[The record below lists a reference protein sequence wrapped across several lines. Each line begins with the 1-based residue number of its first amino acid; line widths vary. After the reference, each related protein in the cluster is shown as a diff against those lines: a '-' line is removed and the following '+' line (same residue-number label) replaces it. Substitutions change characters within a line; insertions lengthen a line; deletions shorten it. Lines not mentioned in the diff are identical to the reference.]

1 MHEDNLVE
9 RLRSHAASR
18 PDRVAL
24 RFIEGDDVAG
34 ELTFADFDAR
44 IRSVAATLQ
53 QFGASGERALILLP
67 SGFDYAVAFYACLY
81 SGVIAVPA
89 YPPEGGAQRYAG
101 RLNGI
106 LRDATPRF
114 ILTETALRGTVEAL
128 LANHRDVHLIEVD
141 TVPAELAADW
151 REARFDQGAIAFLQ
165 YTSGS
170 TSQPKGVC
178 VSHGNLAANERAMQA
193 VIDGTADDVFVSWL
207 PLYHDMGL
215 IGGLLNPLF
224 TGFTAVLMSPRNFLE
239 RPRRWLEAID
249 RHGGTISGGPDF
261 AFSLCADRISDETL
275 AKLDLS
281 RWRFAFSGSEF
292 IRCNTLRRFAERFRP
307 AGFDRH
313 ALTACYGL
321 AEATLLV
328 TAGERTKEPDS
339 HTFDTS
345 ELAAGRVATGGEGT
359 ALVACGP
366 PPADHAVRI
375 MRKDGSGAAKADEVG
390 EIWVAG
396 PSVALGYWNNEEATR
411 NAFVERDG
419 TRWLRTGDLGFM
431 QDDALVVAGRLKDL
445 LIVRGQNIYPTDIE
459 EAVEAEVSAVRSG
472 RVAAFPVDIDG
483 HEGIGVAAEFS
494 RIVLKR
500 TSPEVLAH
508 AIGEA
513 VVRQAQEYPAV
524 VILLNPQAMPL
535 TTSGKLQRSACSAA
549 WANNTLD
556 SFMVFEKGRRRDGAA
571 PPDRS
576 AAPSTETERA
586 VASIWCEALGVQSV
600 GREDDFFVLGG
611 NSITAGQVAAA
622 IRERRGVEL
631 ELRSFFDAPTLAAF
645 SERVDALMR
654 DGAGQV
660 LPPIKPASADDRI
673 VLSHAQERLW
683 FLWNMDPGGT
693 AYTVASTIRLN
704 GKLDHT
710 LLSRAIAE
718 IVQRHEVLRT
728 TFIAQDGQGRQ
739 VVHDTMK
746 VAIRHEDLR
755 RFAPDQTGHAAEFAR
770 AELEKPF
777 DLIEGPLL
785 RAVLFQLSDHGHEL
799 LLLAHHIVVDGW
811 SLNVLLEE
819 LAALYRSFI
828 HDDARTPPA
837 PEIQYADFAAWQR
850 GWLASGEAVRQLA
863 YWRTRLGETHPVL
876 ALPHDRPRP
885 PTQSHGG
892 DTIGLTIDGALAARL
907 REIAKQRR
915 ASVFMLLLGAY
926 QALLY
931 RYTGQNDLRV
941 GVPVAGRRHAQLERL
956 VGCFVNTLVVRA
968 EIEQRATFPDL
979 LEQVKEAVIA
989 ALSHQDLPF
998 ELLVDALRPER
1009 NGGHNPLFQA
1019 KFNYMTAP
1027 RGFDGVEGLSAETRI
1042 LDLAGSHF
1050 DLALDIVDGGDD
1062 MKATFNFAT
1071 DLFDSATISRIASQF
1086 GSLLRQ
1092 IADNADRPLSDFA
1105 IDETNRQRVP
1115 AETEAFDLADLVSL
1129 YRAASADRAAAIALR
1144 CGSEALTFGE
1154 LEGKSNRIA
1163 RVLAASG
1170 VTREVPVGLWIERSP
1185 AFVVALLGVLKAGG
1199 AYVPLDPKWPLERV
1213 RRILEDGDIATV
1225 IAAGDTLAAARALG
1239 CAVLD
1244 ANDDAGFESAS
1255 TAPVEIAIS
1264 PAQTAYVIYTS
1275 GSTGTP
1281 KGVAVSHGALANY
1294 VQALLRRLRPA
1305 PGANM
1310 AMVSTVAADLG
1321 HTVLFGALATGATLH
1336 LLPPEAAFDAD
1347 LFARALRD
1355 GEVGI
1360 LKIVP
1365 SHLRGLL
1372 QASRSADVLPRD
1384 VLILGGEACDAA
1396 LLADIRQLRPQC
1408 RILNHYG
1415 PTETTVGAVTHE
1427 CEPERT
1433 VGPIPIGLPLANLR
1447 AHVLDAALN
1456 EVPIGVT
1463 GELYIGGAGL
1473 ARGYRGEPGLT
1484 AERFVPDP
1492 FGPPGERLYRTGD
1505 MVRCDQSGRLV
1516 FLGRGD
1522 DQVKLR
1528 GYRVEL
1534 GEVTRAVKA
1543 LEHIEDAVVV
1553 ARAIG
1558 AGQERQELVAYC
1570 VKASGA
1576 TLKPEAVKQHLA
1588 DLMPDYMVPSRIV
1601 VLDRLPL
1608 TPNGKVDRNALPQP
1622 DQDTVVAA
1630 YSAPVGEIE
1639 QAITTVWRD
1648 VLGREQIGRHDNF
1661 FELGGD
1667 SILSLQIISRLRKR
1681 GIRLTPK
1688 QVFAQQT
1695 VAALAGVATVTAE
1708 PAAKKGK
1715 SKTQASTSA
1724 GTDPVSGM
1732 HHLLPIQLRFFEDD
1746 IGDRN
1751 HWNQSV
1757 LLVPRARLDWDVLR
1771 RALAVVVDHHDA
1783 LRLRFEQAD
1792 GVWRAEYAAAP
1803 VPSDLLS
1810 VHASAIDAAQVT
1822 AIASAAQVGL
1832 SLSSGPLLRAVG
1844 MELTDGGQ
1852 RLLIAIHHLVVD
1864 GVSWRVLLEDIAS
1877 AYDQLKQG
1885 AAAVTL
1891 APKSESFAS
1900 WGARLKAYATA
1911 PELTA
1916 ELPFWLASGAPT
1928 ELHCDDDHGG
1938 IDRVCD
1944 SEDVSL
1950 AFDADLTSR
1959 LLGEAPSAY
1968 RTQVNDVLL
1977 AGLVRAVWRWSGLD
1991 DVTIELEGH
2000 GREDIFPDA
2009 EISRTVGW
2017 FTTAF
2022 PLRLEG
2028 ASRDDAA
2035 LIKLVK
2041 EKIRAV
2047 PNRGLGYGV
2056 LRYLGEE
2063 EHSKALSRLPDP
2075 RIVFNYLG
2083 RFDGS
2088 VGEASAFG
2096 IAPESPGPTRSA
2108 NAPLRGW
2115 LNING
2120 EVREGCLRLSFG
2132 YGRRRYR
2139 RETVERLARSYA
2151 AALREL
2157 VDHCTSGARGV
2168 TPSDVPLSGL
2178 RQADIDRLGMAL
2190 DWRNVEDIYP
2200 LSPMQ
2205 QGMLFHALRDGDDDV
2220 YVNQI
2225 GLELLDVDP
2234 AKLRAAWQAV
2244 SDRHAALRTG
2254 FVWQS
2259 LSGSAQQVVYRH
2271 VAVPFIEEDW
2281 RDRTIEL
2288 VRNGKP
2294 SELDAALAEASRR
2307 ERGNG
2312 FDMSRPPLQRVRLI
2326 RLDDNRYWLIWTHHH
2341 IFLDGWSSARL
2352 IAEVPQHM
2360 DGGTLPGVHGSY
2372 RDYIAW
2378 LQSRDHKVSVA
2389 FWHDALATL
2398 ETPTLLADALASTP
2412 PAPDASGH
2420 ARLALTVD
2428 RELTDRLKTFAMR
2441 ERITLNTLVQGAWA
2455 QLLRQHVGQSTVC
2468 FGVTVSGRPAELP
2481 GSEEMVGLFINTL
2494 PIVDEANPQTPVGV
2508 WLHRLQEKNLALR
2521 EHGWTPLYEIQRL
2534 AGQAGRALFDSI
2546 LVFENYPID
2555 QALLGKSEGGPR
2567 LGQVEH
2573 VTPTNYA
2580 LAVAVFAGPDVLKLE
2595 FNYDRTRFDDAR
2607 LALLRDALRGL
2618 LQRIA
2623 ESAERPLGDLGSSD
2637 NEEMRRILDW
2647 SGKAALARAASE
2659 TSRDSCSRLSF
2670 GVVAQIEKQ
2679 AAQSPSAVALICGDE
2694 QISYRELNIRANRLA
2709 RRLRRHGIGPDRLVG
2724 LALARGPELIVALL
2738 ATLKAG
2744 AAYLPLDPDYPSER
2758 LVHMLR
2764 DSAATLLLTQGA
2776 LRERLAPV
2784 LRETGVEAWCLD
2796 ELQPSAKDDIGNL
2809 EIEIH
2814 PDSLAY
2820 VIYTSGSTGVPKG
2833 VAVAHGPLAMH
2844 CDAIGRLYGM
2854 NPADREFHSA
2864 SISFDIAHE
2873 RWLVPLMTGGAL
2885 VMPPTRDLS
2894 IDDLLREIE
2903 ARSVST
2909 VFIPP
2914 AYADQLSEALRQRDR
2929 KLALRLCIV
2938 GGEAWSDVGVKA
2950 LRRSTD
2956 IELLINAYGPTETVI
2971 APMAWAVDETA
2982 LTPGRYAPIGRPV
2995 GLRSAYIL
3003 DGDLNVVPVGVTGE
3017 LFIGGSGLARG
3028 YLNRRQLTAER
3039 FIPDPFCSG
3048 ERLYRTGDLARWRV
3062 DGVIEYVG
3070 RSDHQVKIR
3079 GFRIELGEIE
3089 ARLLEQHGV
3098 RSAAVVT
3105 HEAAAGRQL
3114 IGYVSGAPELDG
3126 RALRE
3131 KLSSRLPDYMV
3142 PPLIVVLE
3150 QLPLTPNGKIDRKAL
3165 PVPQDGA
3172 VARRGYTE
3180 PEGEIETALAK
3191 IWAELLGLNRVG
3203 RDDHFF
3209 ELGGH
3214 SLLAVRLLSRVSQ
3227 EFGVSVQLSDL
3238 FRHPELAEFARAVSI
3253 GLIEREFDAGE
3264 LQELIAA
3271 GI

>member
-1 MHEDNLVE
+1 MHKDNLVE

-34 ELTFADFDAR
+34 ELTFAAFDAR
-44 IRSVAATLQ
+44 IRSVAAVLQ
-53 QFGASGERALILLP
+53 QFGAPGERALILLP
-67 SGFDYAVAFYACLY
+67 SGFNYAIAFYACLY

-89 YPPEGGAQRYAG
+89 YPPEGGARRYAG

-114 ILTETALRGTVEAL
+114 ILTETALHGDVEAL

-141 TVPAELAADW
+141 AVRAELAADW
-151 REARFDQGAIAFLQ
+151 REAHFDKDAIAFLQ

-178 VSHGNLAANERAMQA
+178 VSHANLAANERAMQA

-224 TGFTAVLMSPRNFLE
+224 TGFTTVLMSPRNFLE

-261 AFSLCADRISDETL
+261 AFSLCADRISDEAL
-275 AKLDLS
+275 ARLDLS

-292 IRCNTLRRFAERFRP
+292 IRRSTLQRFAERFEP
-307 AGFDRH
+307 AGFNRR

-328 TAGERTKEPDS
+328 TAGERVCEPVS
-339 HTFDTS
+339 HTIDTAA
-345 ELAAGRVATGGEGT
+345 LAAGRVASSGEGT
-359 ALVACGP
+359 ALVACGR

-375 MRKDGSGAAKADEVG
+375 MRKDGAGAAKPDEVG

-419 TRWLRTGDLGFM
+419 RRWLRTGDLGFM

-459 EAVEAEVSAVRSG
+459 EAVEADVSAVRKG
-472 RVAAFPVDIDG
+472 RVAAFPVEIDG
-483 HEGIGVAAEFS
+483 QEGIGVAAEFS

-500 TSPEVLAH
+500 TPPEVLAQ

-535 TTSGKLQRSACSAA
+535 TTSGKLQRSACSAG
-549 WANNTLD
+549 WANSTLD
-556 SFMVFEKGRRRDGAA
+556 SFMVFERGSRHDSAA
-571 PPDRS
+571 
-576 AAPSTETERA
+576 AAPSTDKERA
-586 VASIWCEALGVQSV
+586 VAAIWCEALGVQSV
-600 GREDDFFVLGG
+600 GREDDFFALGG

-622 IRERRGVEL
+622 IRERLGIEL
-631 ELRSFFDAPTLAAF
+631 ELRGFFDAPTLAAF
-645 SERVDALMR
+645 SGMVDAMAR
-654 DGAGQV
+654 DGPRRV
-660 LPPIKPASADDRI
+660 LPPIKPASADDRL

-683 FLWNMDPGGT
+683 FLWNMDPAGT
-693 AYTVASTIRLN
+693 AYTAASTIRLK
-704 GKLDHT
+704 GKLDHS
-710 LLSRAIAE
+710 LLSRSIAE
-718 IVQRHEVLRT
+718 IVRRHEVLRT
-728 TFIAQDGQGRQ
+728 TFTAKDGQGRQ
-739 VVHDTMK
+739 VVHDTMN
-746 VAIRHEDLR
+746 VAVRHEDLR
-755 RFAPDQTGHAAEFAR
+755 RFAPDQAGRAADLTR
-770 AELEKPF
+770 TELEKPF

-785 RAVLFQLSDHGHEL
+785 RAVLLQFSDHEHEL

-819 LAALYRSFI
+819 LAGLYRSFI
-828 HDDARTPPA
+828 HDDAGAPPA

-850 GWLASGEAVRQLA
+850 NWLASGEAARQLA
-863 YWRTRLGETHPVL
+863 YWRARLGATHPVL

-892 DTIGLTIDGALAARL
+892 DTIGLNIDRALATRL
-907 REIAKQRR
+907 REIAKQRS

-926 QALLY
+926 KALLH

-941 GVPVAGRRHAQLERL
+941 GVPAAGRRHAQVERL
-956 VGCFVNTLVVRA
+956 IGCFVNTLVVRT
-968 EIEQRATFPDL
+968 EIDDRTSFLDL
-979 LEQVKEAVIA
+979 LEQVKESVIA
-989 ALSHQDLPF
+989 ALAHQDLPF
-998 ELLVDALRPER
+998 ESLVDALRPER
-1009 NGGHNPLFQA
+1009 SGGHNPLFQA

-1027 RGFDGVEGLSAETRI
+1027 RGFDGVDGLSAETRI
-1042 LDLAGSHF
+1042 VDLAGSHF
-1050 DLALDIVDGGDD
+1050 DLALDIVDGTGD

-1071 DLFDSATISRIASQF
+1071 DLFDSGTISRIASQF

-1115 AETEAFDLADLVSL
+1115 RETEAFDFVDLVSL
-1129 YRAASADRAAAIALR
+1129 YRAASADHASAIALR
-1144 CGSEALTFGE
+1144 CGNEAVTFGE
-1154 LEGKSNRIA
+1154 LESKSNRIA
-1163 RVLAASG
+1163 QALAASG
-1170 VTREVPVGLWIERSP
+1170 VTREVPVALWIERSP
-1185 AFVVALLGVLKAGG
+1185 AFVAALLGVLKAGG

-1213 RRILEDGDIATV
+1213 RRILADGNIGTV
-1225 IAAGDTLAAARALG
+1225 IAAGDTLAPSAALG

-1244 ANDDAGFESAS
+1244 ANDDATFESAS
-1255 TAPVEIAIS
+1255 DAPLGLAIS

-1275 GSTGTP
+1275 GSTGAP
-1281 KGVAVSHGALANY
+1281 KGVSVSHGALANY
-1294 VQALLRRLRPA
+1294 VQALLRRLRPE
-1305 PGANM
+1305 PGTSM

-1336 LLPPEAAFDAD
+1336 LLSPEAAFDAD
-1347 LFARALRD
+1347 LFARAMRD

-1372 QASRSADVLPRD
+1372 QASRSADLLPRD

-1427 CEPERT
+1427 YQPERAA
-1433 VGPIPIGLPLANLR
+1433 GQMPIGLPLANLR
-1447 AHVLDAALN
+1447 AYVLDAALN
-1456 EVPIGVT
+1456 EVPIGVI

-1473 ARGYRGEPGLT
+1473 ARDYHGEPGLT

-1492 FGPPGERLYRTGD
+1492 FGAPGERLYRTGD
-1505 MVRCDQSGRLV
+1505 MVRCDQSGRLL

-1522 DQVKLR
+1522 DQIKLR

-1543 LEHIEDAVVV
+1543 LEQIEDAIVV

-1558 AGQERQELVAYC
+1558 AEQERKELVAYC
-1570 VKASGA
+1570 VPASGA
-1576 TLKPEAVKQHLA
+1576 ALKPEAIKQHLA
-1588 DLMPDYMVPSRIV
+1588 ELMPDYMVPSRIV
-1601 VLDRLPL
+1601 LLSRLPL
-1608 TPNGKVDRNALPQP
+1608 TPNGKVDRSALPQP
-1622 DQDTVVAA
+1622 DEDSVVAA
-1630 YSAPVGEIE
+1630 YSAPIAEIE
-1639 QAITTVWRD
+1639 QAIATVWQD

-1688 QVFAQQT
+1688 QMFAQQT
-1695 VAALAGVATVTAE
+1695 VAALAGVATVTAA
-1708 PAAKKGK
+1708 PTAKKGK
-1715 SKTQASTSA
+1715 SQAEASA
-1724 GTDPVSGM
+1724 GSDAANGM

-1757 LLVPRARLDWDVLR
+1757 LLVPRSRLDWDVLR
-1771 RALAVVVDHHDA
+1771 RALDAVADHHDA
-1783 LRLRFEQAD
+1783 LRLRFEQVD
-1792 GVWRAEYAAAP
+1792 GAWRAEHAAAP
-1803 VPSDLLS
+1803 ALLDLLS
-1810 VHASAIDAAQVT
+1810 VHAKAIDATQVT
-1822 AIASAAQVGL
+1822 TIASAAQASL

-1844 MELTDGGQ
+1844 MELLDDSQ

-1891 APKSESFAS
+1891 PPKSDSFAS
-1900 WGARLKAYATA
+1900 WGARLKAYATT
-1911 PELTA
+1911 PELAA
-1916 ELPFWLASGAPT
+1916 ELPFWLASGPT
-1928 ELHCDDDHGG
+1928 TDLRCDDGHGG
-1938 IDRVCD
+1938 TDRVTD
-1944 SEDVSL
+1944 REEVLL
-1950 AFDADLTSR
+1950 AFDAALTSR

-1968 RTQVNDVLL
+1968 RTRVNDLLL
-1977 AGLVRAVWRWSGLD
+1977 AGLARAVWRWSGLD
-1991 DVTIELEGH
+1991 QVTVELEGH

-2028 ASRDDAA
+2028 ASSDDAT

-2041 EKIRAV
+2041 ERVRAV

-2056 LRYLGEE
+2056 LRYLGKE
-2063 EHSKALSRLPDP
+2063 EHRQALSRLPEP

-2088 VGEASAFG
+2088 VGVASPFV

-2108 NAPLRGW
+2108 DAPLREW

-2120 EVREGCLRLSFG
+2120 EVRGGCLRLSFG

-2139 RETVERLARSYA
+2139 RETVERLARSYE

-2157 VDHCTSGARGV
+2157 VDHCTSGACGL

-2178 RQADIDRLGMAL
+2178 RQADLDRLGTTL

-2225 GLELLDVDP
+2225 GLEVLDVDP
-2234 AKLRAAWQAV
+2234 ARLRAAWQAV

-2254 FVWQS
+2254 FVWQN
-2259 LSGSAQQVVYRH
+2259 LSGSAEQVVYRH
-2271 VAVPFIEEDW
+2271 VAIPFVEEDW
-2281 RDRTIEL
+2281 RGIAEPA
-2288 VRNGKP
+2288 RNGKR
-2294 SELDAALAEASRR
+2294 SELDAPLADASRR
-2307 ERGNG
+2307 ERGS

-2326 RLDDNRYWLIWTHHH
+2326 RVDDNRYWLIWTHHH

-2352 IAEVPQHM
+2352 IAEVLQHAN
-2360 DGGTLPGVHGSY
+2360 GGTLPAVHGSY

-2378 LQSRDHKVSVA
+2378 LQSRDHKASAA
-2389 FWHDALATL
+2389 FWHHTLAAL
-2398 ETPTLLADALASTP
+2398 ETPTLLADALAADA
-2412 PAPDASGH
+2412 PAPNASGH
-2420 ARLALTVD
+2420 ARLTFTVD
-2428 RELTDRLKTFAMR
+2428 RELTERLKTFAMR

-2455 QLLRQHVGQSTVC
+2455 QLLRQHVGQSAVC

-2508 WLHRLQEKNLALR
+2508 WLRRLQEQNLALR

-2534 AGQAGRALFDSI
+2534 AGHAGHALFDSI

-2555 QALLGKSEGGPR
+2555 QALLGENEIGPR

-2573 VTPTNYA
+2573 ITPTNYA
-2580 LAVAVFAGPDVLKLE
+2580 LAVAVFAGSDALKLE
-2595 FNYDRTRFDDAR
+2595 FNYDRSRFDRAR
-2607 LALLRDALRGL
+2607 LALLRDSLRRL
-2618 LQRIA
+2618 LRRIA
-2623 ESAERPLGDLGSSD
+2623 ESTERPLGDLGSAD
-2637 NEEMRRILDW
+2637 NEEARRILNW
-2647 SGKAALARAASE
+2647 GGRAALVRAASE
-2659 TSRDSCSRLSF
+2659 ISQQSSSLTG

-2694 QISYRELNIRANRLA
+2694 EISYRELNMRANRLA
-2709 RRLRRHGIGPDRLVG
+2709 WRLRRHGIGPDRLVG
-2724 LALARGPELIVALL
+2724 LALARGLELMVALL
-2738 ATLKAG
+2738 ATLKTG
-2744 AAYLPLDPDYPSER
+2744 AAFLPLDPDYPSER
-2758 LVHMLR
+2758 LAHMLR
-2764 DSAATLLLTQGA
+2764 DSGATLVLTQAA

-2784 LRETGVEAWCLD
+2784 LRETGVEAWRLD
-2796 ELQPSAKDDIGNL
+2796 ELEPSGTDDVRNP
-2809 EIEIH
+2809 EVEIH
-2814 PDSLAY
+2814 PQSLAY
-2820 VIYTSGSTGVPKG
+2820 VIYTSGSTGLPKG
-2833 VAVAHGPLAMH
+2833 VAVEHGPLAMH
-2844 CDAIGRLYGM
+2844 CEAIGRLYGM
-2854 NPADREFHSA
+2854 NPGDREFHSA

-2885 VMPPTRDLS
+2885 VMPSTRDLLV
-2894 IDDLLREIE
+2894 DDLLREIE

-2909 VFIPP
+2909 IFMPP

-2938 GGEAWSDVGVKA
+2938 GGEAWSDIGVKA
-2950 LRRSTD
+2950 FRRTTD
-2956 IELLINAYGPTETVI
+2956 VSLLIDAYGPTETVI
-2971 APMAWAVDETA
+2971 APMAWVVDETA
-2982 LTPGRYAPIGRPV
+2982 LSPGRYAPIGRPI

-3003 DGDLNVVPVGVTGE
+3003 DGDLNVVPAGVTGE

-3028 YLNRRQLTAER
+3028 YLNRRELTAER
-3039 FIPDPFCSG
+3039 FIPDPFGSG
-3048 ERLYRTGDLARWRV
+3048 ERLYRTGDLARWRA

-3114 IGYVSGAPELDG
+3114 IGYVSGGSELDG

-3131 KLSSRLPDYMV
+3131 KLSGILPDYMV
-3142 PPLIVVLE
+3142 PPLIVVLD

-3165 PVPQDGA
+3165 PAPQDGV
-3172 VARRGYTE
+3172 VARQGYTE

-3191 IWAELLGLNRVG
+3191 IWAELLGLERVG

-3227 EFGVSVQLSDL
+3227 EFGVSVQLSAL

-3253 GLIEREFDAGE
+3253 GLIEQEFDAEE

-3271 GI
+3271 GM